1 MEPMDLRRYQLPGP
15 VHGRMTDPAAWRA
28 AVDNSSAQL
37 EAQRVRGVNLD
48 AMIEYGPEMWR
59 RHCGQLEYTMKV
71 GDQFFENHKDCVP
84 YYRSISRSS
93 KHCSRT

>member
-71 GDQFFENHKDCVP
+71 GGRFFENH
-84 YYRSISRSS
+84 
-93 KHCSRT
+93 